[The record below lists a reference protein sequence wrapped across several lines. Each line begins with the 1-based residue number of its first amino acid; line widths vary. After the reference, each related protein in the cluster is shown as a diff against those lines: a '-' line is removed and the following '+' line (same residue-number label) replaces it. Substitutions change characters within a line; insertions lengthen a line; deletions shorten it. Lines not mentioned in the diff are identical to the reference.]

1 MKKRKSIQPFAY
13 DLEAADLNRERAK
26 ARELR
31 GSQWWKRQLAKGV
44 CHYCGCSTPSKELT
58 MDHIVPVSRG
68 GKSTKGNVV
77 PCCKACNT
85 AKKQLLPIEWEEY
98 LKTARTKANNQK

>member
-1 MKKRKSIQPFAY
+1 MKRRKTIQPFAY
-13 DLEAADLNRERAK
+13 DLEETDLKRERRK
-26 ARELR
+26 PRELR
-31 GSQWWKRQLAKGV
+31 GSQWWKRRLAKGE
-44 CHYCGCSTPSKELT
+44 CHYCGRSTPSKELT
-58 MDHIVPVSRG
+58 MDHIVPISRG

-98 LKTARTKANNQK
+98 LKTARSKARE

>member
-1 MKKRKSIQPFAY
+1 MNKFEHLDTDEHIR
-13 DLEAADLNRERAK
+13 REKNK

-31 GSQWWKRQLAKGV
+31 QTQWWKRQCAKGI
-44 CHYCGCSTPSKELT
+44 CYYCGRKFPAKDLT
-58 MDHIVPVSRG
+58 MDHIVPLSRG

-85 AKKQLLPIEWEEY
+85 NKKTKLPMEWDDY
-98 LKTARTKANNQK
+98 L

>member
-1 MKKRKSIQPFAY
+1 MDKFENLDEDAHIR
-13 DLEAADLNRERAK
+13 REKNK

-31 GSQWWKRQLAKGV
+31 QTQWWKRQCAKGT
-44 CHYCGCSTPSKELT
+44 CYYCGRNFAPKELT
-58 MDHIVPVSRG
+58 MDHIVPLSRG

-85 AKKQLLPIEWEEY
+85 RKKMKLPMEWDEY
-98 LKTARTKANNQK
+98 TP